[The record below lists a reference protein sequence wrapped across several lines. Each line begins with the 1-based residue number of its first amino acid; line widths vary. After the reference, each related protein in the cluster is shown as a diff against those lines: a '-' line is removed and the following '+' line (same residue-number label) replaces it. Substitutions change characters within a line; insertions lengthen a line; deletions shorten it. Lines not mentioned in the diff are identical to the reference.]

1 MELAGNYLMDTYGFM
16 DIALVEGKGCYLY
29 DTDGKEYLDF
39 TSGIGVSS
47 IGYNDG
53 VLTAALKEQVEKL
66 LHTSNIFLN
75 PVMIETAEKLVK
87 LSGMSKVFFS
97 NSGAESNEGAIKLAR
112 KYSYDKYG
120 AGRNKILT
128 LNKSFHGRTLTALKA
143 TGQEKFHK
151 FFFPFPE
158 GFDYVKPNNIDDFK
172 EKLHSSVCAV
182 MLESIQGEGGV
193 NPLSQEF
200 VNGVVELCEEKDI
213 LIIFDEVQTGIG
225 RTGKLFGYEHFG
237 VKPNIVT
244 VAKGLGAGLPMG
256 GILCDEKLSKVFNKG
271 DHGSTFGGNPLSLT
285 AAKVVLDRVSKKEFL
300 DEIQEKEQLI
310 FNMFKEFNSPSIK
323 EVRGKGLMIGVELNI
338 DVKKVQKKAADMGLL
353 VLTAGENTLRFLPPL
368 VISKDEIIKGIE
380 IIKKA
385 ISGCEG

>member
-1 MELAGNYLMDTYGFM
+1 MELASNYLMDTYGFM

-47 IGYNDG
+47 IGYNDE
-53 VLTAALKEQVEKL
+53 VLTTALKGQVEKL

-75 PVMIETAEKLVK
+75 PVMIDTAEKLVK

-120 AGRNKILT
+120 DGRNKILT

-172 EKLHSSVCAV
+172 EKLDSSVCAV

-200 VNGVVELCEEKDI
+200 VNVVVELCEEKDI

-225 RTGKLFGYEHFG
+225 RTGKFFGHEHFG

-256 GILCDEKLSKVFNKG
+256 GILCDENLSKVFNKG

-310 FNMFKEFNSPSIK
+310 FNMFKEFNSPSVK

-338 DVKKVQKKAADMGLL
+338 EVKKVQKKAADMGLL

-385 ISGCEG
+385 INGCEG